1 MAINPVLMIRPFV
14 VRELKWESAETYTLV
29 LSPVDETDAI
39 QFAPG
44 QWVYLYLHNPDGS
57 VWAKAAYSI
66 ASAPSDGNR
75 LEIGI
80 KIKGDFTKR
89 ASNLMPGDR
98 VDLQGPFGVFVLP
111 PGEGPMVI
119 FAAGI
124 GITPFRSMLRQL
136 NADGKERK
144 VTLFY
149 SNRTVEDAPYLEEFL
164 EFAKRKDWFKPVF
177 NLTQDAPDV
186 GTWEFGRLGPDMI
199 NRHLPEDTKDTMYL
213 MCGPKAFM
221 DMIKQAL
228 ADKGIDVKKRLKQE
242 LFG

>member
-1 MAINPVLMIRPFV
+1 MALNPVLVIRPFV

-29 LSPVDETDAI
+29 ISPVDETDAI
-39 QFAPG
+39 RFVPG
-44 QWVYLYLHNPDGS
+44 QWVYLYLYNSDGS

-66 ASAPSDGNR
+66 ASAPVDGSS
-75 LEIGI
+75 LELGI

-98 VDLQGPFGVFVLP
+98 IGIQGPFGLFVLP
-111 PGEGPMVI
+111 PGEGPMVF
-119 FAAGI
+119 FAAGV

-136 NADGKERK
+136 VADGAQRE
-144 VTLFY
+144 VAFYY

-164 EFAKRKDWFKPVF
+164 ELAKRHAWFKPVF
-177 NLTQDAPDV
+177 NLTQDKPSV
-186 GTWEFGRLGPDMI
+186 GTWELGRLDGDMI
-199 NRHLPEDTKDTMYL
+199 SRHLPSDTKDISYL
-213 MCGPKAFM
+213 MCGPKGFM
-221 DMIKQAL
+221 DMIKQTL

>member
-1 MAINPVLMIRPFV
+1 
-14 VRELKWESAETYTLV
+14 
-29 LSPVDETDAI
+29 VDGTR
-39 QFAPG
+39 
-44 QWVYLYLHNPDGS
+44 Y
-57 VWAKAAYSI
+57 
-66 ASAPSDGNR
+66 
-75 LEIGI
+75 EIGI

-98 VDLQGPFGVFVLP
+98 VGVQGPFGVFVLP
-111 PGEGPMVI
+111 PGEGAIVI

-136 NADGKERK
+136 DADGAERH

-164 EFAKRKDWFKPVF
+164 ELSKRRAWFKPVF
-177 NLTQDAPDV
+177 NLTQDKPEV
-186 GTWEFGRLGPDMI
+186 GQWELGRLDPAMI
-199 NRHLPEDTKDTMYL
+199 GRYLPEDLKDTTYL

-228 ADKGIDVKKRLKQE
+228 SDKGIDVKKRLKQE